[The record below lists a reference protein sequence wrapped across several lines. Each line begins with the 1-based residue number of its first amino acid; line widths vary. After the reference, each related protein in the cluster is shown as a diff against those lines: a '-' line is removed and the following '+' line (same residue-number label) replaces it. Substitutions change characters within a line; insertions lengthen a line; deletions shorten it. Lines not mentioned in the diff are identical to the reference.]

1 MNSILLLKDG
11 GETSVVSIVGSKKKD
26 VTNKSTTF
34 MDLRNWDCKLVIGQ
48 CVIVSIVNILI
59 YFIRDKKHERNL
71 LKIFEV
77 FKRREI
83 YANVLKYDFRFLE
96 VNFFGHMVNHKDIK
110 VGQLKWNQLWNE
122 ITYISSIMFFIT
134 YSTRGFTFRVLVAG
148 QSVIFGDKQY
158 FNEHNSR
165 GKMLIILDIR
175 TWYAMKVRFHI
186 M

>member
-1 MNSILLLKDG
+1 
-11 GETSVVSIVGSKKKD
+11 
-26 VTNKSTTF
+26 
-34 MDLRNWDCKLVIGQ
+34 
-48 CVIVSIVNILI
+48 
-59 YFIRDKKHERNL
+59 
-71 LKIFEV
+71 
-77 FKRREI
+77 
-83 YANVLKYDFRFLE
+83 
-96 VNFFGHMVNHKDIK
+96 
-110 VGQLKWNQLWNE
+110 
-122 ITYISSIMFFIT
+122 MFFIT